1 MKLTIARKL
10 SYGFG
15 FLVLLLVVTAVFS
28 VRSLNI
34 SQRLT
39 AELIE
44 YQEVV
49 QVVNLCKEELMIG
62 RIGVVQS
69 YLSGTE
75 GGLRRLVTSRNNYD
89 KWWLEIQG
97 YRGLSNPELL
107 TQVEEAKEEY
117 DRRIDLAVAAIQQN
131 PDALDEADP
140 DVIDVINANLD
151 FAEGYASSVMFPS
164 LESLYEQEL
173 RDLEDRAEAA
183 QLRTSVMT
191 TLAFIFGAASV
202 IVGTA
207 AAFFISRGITRS
219 TRDLSAAADAIS
231 RGDLDVQ
238 IRIKTGDEMEILADS
253 IERMRTSLKAAIE
266 RLRR

>member
-34 SQRLT
+34 SQILT
-39 AELIE
+39 TELIE
-44 YQEVV
+44 YQQIV
-49 QVVNLCKEELMIG
+49 QVANLCKEELMIG
-62 RIGVVQS
+62 RVGVVQS
-69 YLSGTE
+69 YLTGTG
-75 GGLRRLVTSRNNYD
+75 GGLRRLETSRKNYD
-89 KWWLEIQG
+89 KWWLEIKSFAG
-97 YRGLSNPELL
+97 ISNPELI
-107 TQVEEAKEEY
+107 TRVEEAKIEY
-117 DRRIDLAVAAIQQN
+117 DRRLDLAVAAIEEN
-131 PDALDEADP
+131 PDALDQADP
-140 DVIDVINANLD
+140 EVIDVINANLD

-183 QLRTSVMT
+183 QQRTSLMT
-191 TLAFIFGAASV
+191 TLAFIFGVASV
-202 IVGTA
+202 IVGAA

-231 RGDLDVQ
+231 RGDLDVE